1 MLYVINTGVLTSFCS
16 LTALA
21 LYAKYPDNLIFLAVE
36 FPMTKLYVNAFL
48 AMFNARRH
56 LQAAMDKTMITTNR
70 DAFGPVTVKIPG
82 QTGPAEKNTS
92 PPGTRKSGLFGT
104 LVFSH
109 SVAESESGIL
119 SAERS
124 VSEDGGFLS
133 AEDKRPGDSNV

>member
-1 MLYVINTGVLTSFCS
+1 
-16 LTALA
+16 
-21 LYAKYPDNLIFLAVE
+21 
-36 FPMTKLYVNAFL
+36 
-48 AMFNARRH
+48 
-56 LQAAMDKTMITTNR
+56 MITTNR

-109 SVAESESGIL
+109 SVAESDIL

-124 VSEDGGFLS
+124 VSEDSSGSLS
-133 AEDKRPGDSNV
+133 TEDKRPGDSNV

>member
-1 MLYVINTGVLTSFCS
+1 
-16 LTALA
+16 
-21 LYAKYPDNLIFLAVE
+21 
-36 FPMTKLYVNAFL
+36 
-48 AMFNARRH
+48 
-56 LQAAMDKTMITTNR
+56 MITTNR

-92 PPGTRKSGLFGT
+92 PPGARKSGLFGT

-109 SVAESESGIL
+109 SVAESDIL

-124 VSEDGGFLS
+124 VREDGGFLS